1 MTITINTDASFH
13 PTHKVGAFAFW
24 IVCEQ
29 GRIIH
34 SGPLKKVINAQD
46 AELQSIANA
55 LYVIYKST
63 WSGIKHIYINTDC
76 KWGIEAVTKGKRMNG
91 CLNTVKQIQTIINR
105 LVQKYEYRRKKNK
118 FKSFISWRYVVA
130 HSEGED
136 KRRWVN
142 NRMDSM
148 AKEAMW
154 KLVNELQNNNDKS

>member
-55 LYVIYKST
+55 LHVVLKSK
-63 WSGIKHIYINTDC
+63 WQNIKHIYVNTDC
-76 KWGIEAVTKGKRMNG
+76 KFGIEAITKGKKMYG
-91 CLNTVKQIQTIINR
+91 CLDTVKKIQTIINH

-118 FKSFISWRYVVA
+118 FKSFISWRYVKA
-130 HSEGED
+130 HSDGED
-136 KRRWVN
+136 ARRWVN

-154 KLVNELQNNNDKS
+154 KLVNEIQSLNNKK

>member
-13 PTHKVGAFAFW
+13 PIHKVGAFAFW

-29 GRIIH
+29 GRVIN
-34 SGPLKKVINAQD
+34 SGPLKKVKNAQD

-55 LYVIYKST
+55 LHVVFKSSWT
-63 WSGIKHIYINTDC
+63 DIKHIYINTDC
-76 KWGIEAVTKGKRMNG
+76 QWGIEAVTKGKRMNG
-91 CLNTVKQIQTIINR
+91 CLETVKKIQTIINH
-105 LVQKYEYRRKKNK
+105 LVKKYEYRRKKSK
-118 FKSFISWRYVVA
+118 FKSFISWRYVAA

-142 NRMDSM
+142 NRMDQM

-154 KLVNELQNNNDKS
+154 KIVNQNKIS